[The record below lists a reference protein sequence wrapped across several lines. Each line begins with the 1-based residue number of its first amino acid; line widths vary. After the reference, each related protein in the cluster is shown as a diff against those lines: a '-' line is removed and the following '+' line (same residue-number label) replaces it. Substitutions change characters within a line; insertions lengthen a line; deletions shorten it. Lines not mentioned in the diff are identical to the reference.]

1 MLNLMGQRSSASERT
16 NLKGEFY
23 MRLKSMICSGMAAA
37 ALCGTAL
44 AFAGGAAAATSVAQ
58 AGGGRMIHVAG
69 AFGGKIHGATQVGST
84 NWSGYAQSTNT
95 KGTFSAVVDTW
106 TVPTVKTMS
115 GDEYASDWVGIGG
128 FSEDT
133 LVQAGTSEW
142 NAGGTAKYN
151 AWTEILPAA
160 EVPITGLTISPGNVI
175 KTVVKETSTNT
186 WLMEVYNLTTGKS
199 GGKTVS
205 YSSSGESV
213 ESIHERPE
221 VNGQLATLATTT
233 NVTFNPGKYSTSG
246 PGKPA
251 WQPLLGSAPHSS
263 TLYQIFML
271 NNAETAKIASPS
283 LPSSN
288 DKGFTVADG
297 ATSPPPP
304 A

>member
-1 MLNLMGQRSSASERT
+1 
-16 NLKGEFY
+16 
-23 MRLKSMICSGMAAA
+23 MAAA
-37 ALCGTAL
+37 TICGSAL
-44 AFAGGAAAATSVAQ
+44 AFAGGAAAVSGAATTVAQ
-58 AGGGRMIHVAG
+58 AGSGGRMIHVP
-69 AFGGKIHGATQVGST
+69 GGFDRKVNGATQVEST
-84 NWSGYAQSTNT
+84 NWSGYAQSTST

-106 TVPTVKTMS
+106 TVPTVTTMS
-115 GDEYASDWVGIGG
+115 GDQYASDWVGIGG
-128 FSEDT
+128 FSEGT

-151 AWTEILPAA
+151 AWTEILPAS
-160 EVPITGLTISPGNVI
+160 EVVISGLAISPGNKI
-175 KTVVKETSTNT
+175 KTVVKETSANT

-205 YSSSGESV
+205 YDSSGESV

-221 VNGQLATLATTT
+221 INGELATLAKTT

-246 PGKPA
+246 AGKPT
-251 WQPLLGSAPHSS
+251 WEPLLGTAPHSS
-263 TLYQIFML
+263 TLYQIFMV
-271 NNAETAKIASPS
+271 NNGGTAKIASPS

-288 DKGFTVADG
+288 LKGFTVAYG